1 MEQMIQLFPLHL
13 RKEIVASGISA
24 KNLEEI
30 RIRVGQPILLRT
42 DAGEA
47 LITGL
52 EQYRIT
58 REDLRQMVSYISQ
71 YSIYAFDD
79 EIQKG
84 FLTLEGGHRVGLAG
98 QVVLDGRSIRTIRH
112 ITYLNIRIAHQVFG
126 CAGKLVGY
134 LRERDRIHNT
144 LILSPPGA
152 GKTTMLRDLVRIL
165 SDGTKEYPGVKVA
178 VVDERSEIAGCRNGI
193 PQNEIGMRTDVMD
206 CCPKVQGMMMLVR
219 SMSPQVLAVD
229 EIGSAEDMDAVAY
242 ALNCG
247 CAVFGTMHCSTIR
260 ELQDKPFWR
269 KEEYHNLFGR
279 YVVLGMEKGKR
290 VFHVYDAR
298 METLC

>member
-13 RKEIVASGISA
+13 RREIVASGISTQ
-24 KNLEEI
+24 NLEEI
-30 RIRVGQPILLRT
+30 RVRVGQPILLWL
-42 DAGEA
+42 DGKEA
-47 LITGL
+47 LIPGL
-52 EQYRIT
+52 EHYQVT
-58 REDLRQMVSYISQ
+58 KEDLRQMVSYISQ

-98 QVVLDGRSIRTIRH
+98 QVVLDGTGIRTIRH

-126 CAGKLVGY
+126 CAGGLAGY
-134 LRERDRIHNT
+134 LREGEKIHNT

-165 SDGTKEYPGVKVA
+165 SDGTKDTPGVKVA

-193 PQNEIGMRTDVMD
+193 PQNKIGMRTDVMD

-229 EIGSAEDMDAVAY
+229 EIGSSEDMEAVIY

-260 ELQDKPFWR
+260 ELQEKPFWK

-279 YVVLGMEKGKR
+279 YVILGMKNGTR
-290 VFHVYDAR
+290 GFHVYDAR
-298 METLC
+298 LERLC